1 MAQSQLAQC
10 RDDRHHIVN
19 VEQTVG
25 NEVVGIGYPILL
37 PHRHGARLQVH
48 TLRQIVRLGGV
59 EAAAFAHRVANVVIP
74 PVLIPQLA
82 CALGADAHVV
92 QQIHAVRHVS
102 RHPPDAEIAPLVP
115 LHHAAGDE
123 VVGIQDQLALF
134 RQIPAENA
142 RNVPRMGVAHDG
154 IPEQIGDQDI
164 VGPHIGIDLRRRPL
178 VDFQH
183 CHVAV
188 LHPAQHVAVADESR
202 GHAGGDVAARPVAE
216 DAVALRLQNVHQHI
230 ADGGLAVGA
239 GDGHH

>member
-1 MAQSQLAQC
+1 MAQSQLPQGG
-10 RDDRHHIVN
+10 DDRHHVVN

-25 NEVVGIGYPILL
+25 NEVIGIGYAILL

-48 TLRQIVRLGGV
+48 PLRQIVRLRGV
-59 EAAAFAHRVANVVIP
+59 EAAAFAYRVADVVIP

-82 CALGADAHVV
+82 RALGADAHVV
-92 QQIHAVRHVS
+92 QQVHAVRHVAG
-102 RHPPDAEIAPLVP
+102 HPPDAEIAPVVFLR
-115 LHHAAGDE
+115 HAAGDK
-123 VVGIQDQLALF
+123 VVGIQNQLALF

-164 VGPHIGIDLRRRPL
+164 VGPHIGIDLRRRTL
-178 VDFQH
+178 IDLQH

-188 LHPAQHVAVADESR
+188 LHPAPHVAVADERR